1 MTIRNILLLI
11 SIATLTACSTP
22 EEQSTYAYQYYKE
35 QYIQFESVI
44 TKCRNKR
51 QKTLSDST
59 INTLKKLPQE
69 SIEGFGH
76 VMNLADRKCM
86 ANTYSDFMESILLA
100 EVENYKNGNSEIED
114 ELLTLK
120 KIQFID
126 LYLPAK
132 RKFEQ
137 LPADTQ
143 KALLSIQEMQEPF
156 DGLDALERT
165 WPKIYGLE

>member
-22 EEQSTYAYQYYKE
+22 EEQSTYAYQHYKE
-35 QYIQFESVI
+35 QYIKFEKVL
-44 TKCRNKR
+44 TECGNKR
-51 QKTLSDST
+51 HKTLPDST
-59 INTLKKLPQE
+59 IDILKTLPQE
-69 SIEGFGH
+69 SIEGFGY

-86 ANTYSDFMESILLA
+86 ANTYRDFMESLLLA
-100 EVENYKNGNSEIED
+100 EVENYKNGNSEIEH

-120 KIQFID
+120 KIQFMD

-143 KALLSIQEMQEPF
+143 KALLSIEEMQEPF
-156 DGLDALERT
+156 DGLNALERA
-165 WPKIYGLE
+165 WPEIYGVE

>member
-11 SIATLTACSTP
+11 SITTLTACSPP
-22 EEQSTYAYQYYKE
+22 EEQSTYAYQHYKE
-35 QYIQFESVI
+35 QYIQFEKVV
-44 TKCRNKR
+44 TECRDKR
-51 QKTLSDST
+51 QTILSDST
-59 INTLKKLPQE
+59 IDILKALPQE

-76 VMNLADRKCM
+76 VINLADRKCM
-86 ANTYSDFMESILLA
+86 ANTYRDFMESLLLA
-100 EVENYKNGNSEIED
+100 EVENYKNGNDDIEN

-120 KIQFID
+120 KIQFMD

-137 LPADTQ
+137 LPTDTQ

-156 DGLDALERT
+156 DGLNALERA
-165 WPKIYGLE
+165 WPKIYDVE

>member
-1 MTIRNILLLI
+1 MTIKDLLLLI
-11 SIATLTACSTP
+11 SIATLTACSPP
-22 EEQSTYAYQYYKE
+22 EEQSTYAYQHYRE
-35 QYIQFESVI
+35 QYIQFVNMLPE
-44 TKCRNKR
+44 CGNKR
-51 QKTLSDST
+51 HKTLPDST
-59 INTLKKLPQE
+59 IDILKTLPQE

-86 ANTYSDFMESILLA
+86 ANTYRDFMESLLLA
-100 EVENYKNGNSEIED
+100 EVENYKNGNSVIEH
-114 ELLTLK
+114 ELLIIK

-156 DGLDALERT
+156 DGLDALERA
-165 WPKIYGLE
+165 WPKIYGVE